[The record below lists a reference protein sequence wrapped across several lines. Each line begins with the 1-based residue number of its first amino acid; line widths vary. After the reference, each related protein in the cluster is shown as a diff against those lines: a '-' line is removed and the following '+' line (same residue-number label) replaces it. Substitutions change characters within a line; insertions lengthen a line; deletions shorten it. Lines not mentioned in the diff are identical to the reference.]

1 MEKKNDYTI
10 ASVQRALRI
19 LKLFDNQHKEMT
31 LTEISNRADM
41 RKGTMLRILETLRA
55 EHFVRY
61 DSRTKRYQ
69 LGVAIYML
77 SASAFSFNDLAAVVR
92 SYVESVTR
100 ELNLVAHL
108 GVLQEDKIVLIDR
121 VLPNSNFSVYDLYS
135 IIGGEIEPHC
145 TGVGKVISAFADSE
159 TRKRLLDTCS
169 FARKSPNTITDR
181 QEYERVLEKVRQQGY
196 AVNVGENEEYLKCIT
211 YPIFDAKH
219 EIMAALSL
227 TGVIQCFNQELD
239 DTCHKALRRVTAQV
253 SQEFGAGIV

>member
-61 DSRTKRYQ
+61 DGRTKRYQ

-77 SASAFSFNDLAAVVR
+77 SASAFSFNDLASVVR
-92 SYVESVTR
+92 SYAESVTR

-108 GVLQEDKIVLIDR
+108 GVLQEDKIVLLIECFQTAIFLSMIYTPLLEGR
-121 VLPNSNFSVYDLYS
+121 LNHTVL
-135 IIGGEIEPHC
+135 
-145 TGVGKVISAFADSE
+145 
-159 TRKRLLDTCS
+159 
-169 FARKSPNTITDR
+169 
-181 QEYERVLEKVRQQGY
+181 VLVR
-196 AVNVGENEEYLKCIT
+196 
-211 YPIFDAKH
+211 
-219 EIMAALSL
+219 
-227 TGVIQCFNQELD
+227 
-239 DTCHKALRRVTAQV
+239 
-253 SQEFGAGIV
+253 

>member
-108 GVLQEDKIVLIDR
+108 GVLQEGRSNHTVL
-121 VLPNSNFSVYDLYS
+121 VL
-135 IIGGEIEPHC
+135 
-145 TGVGKVISAFADSE
+145 
-159 TRKRLLDTCS
+159 
-169 FARKSPNTITDR
+169 
-181 QEYERVLEKVRQQGY
+181 VR
-196 AVNVGENEEYLKCIT
+196 
-211 YPIFDAKH
+211 
-219 EIMAALSL
+219 
-227 TGVIQCFNQELD
+227 
-239 DTCHKALRRVTAQV
+239 
-253 SQEFGAGIV
+253 

>member
-19 LKLFDNQHKEMT
+19 LKLFDNQHKEIT

-69 LGVAIYML
+69 LGAIDML

-135 IIGGEIEPHC
+135 IIGGEIELYWC
-145 TGVGKVISAFADSE
+145 W
-159 TRKRLLDTCS
+159 
-169 FARKSPNTITDR
+169 
-181 QEYERVLEKVRQQGY
+181 
-196 AVNVGENEEYLKCIT
+196 
-211 YPIFDAKH
+211 
-219 EIMAALSL
+219 
-227 TGVIQCFNQELD
+227 
-239 DTCHKALRRVTAQV
+239 
-253 SQEFGAGIV
+253 